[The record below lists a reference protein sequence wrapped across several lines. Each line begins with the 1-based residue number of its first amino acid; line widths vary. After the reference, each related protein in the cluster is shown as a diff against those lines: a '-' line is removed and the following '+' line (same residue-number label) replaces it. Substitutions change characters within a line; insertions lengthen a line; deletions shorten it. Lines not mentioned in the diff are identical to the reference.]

1 MALTKISR
9 GLLNTGVSDS
19 SDATAITIDSSERVM
34 IGTTDPGYPDYGDS
48 LTLGDVDGGG
58 GNAGM
63 TIRSGTSSYGTFY
76 FSDATGTAAGTYAG
90 KMQYN
95 HSTNSMVFATNSSD
109 RLTID
114 SSGNVGIGTTSPVA
128 TLQVKTQTN
137 GNLAFQNSTSVT
149 GGVKL
154 NCFNDAANASSPFE
168 IDGSSLQ
175 FNIAASEK
183 MRIDSSGNVGIG
195 ITPTSKLTIFGTG
208 AGNARV
214 QIEGEGGADPY
225 INFLANN
232 AQHWSLGIDDSD
244 SDKFKIAEHSALGT
258 NDYFVVD
265 TSGRVTMPYQP
276 AFEATVG
283 TSFSGDGSVAG
294 TETFVFSL
302 ARVNV
307 GSHYNTSTG
316 IFTVP
321 VTGLYQFNFFLAP
334 GSSSQN
340 HRYFRA
346 QLVKTSGGTSDV
358 IFAPHNTISDET
370 DNADYNLVSGGGV
383 VSLSAN
389 DTVKIQFGSSLATSN
404 YTFYQDLCSFSG
416 YLIG

>member
-195 ITPTSKLTIFGTG
+195 TASP
-208 AGNARV
+208 
-214 QIEGEGGADPY
+214 AD
-225 INFLANN
+225 LL
-232 AQHWSLGIDDSD
+232 HLVS
-244 SDKFKIAEHSALGT
+244 SAPMLKVEAT
-258 NDYFVVD
+258 NDSSGFRIDVLGQSSGQAFRVLKDTSTTLFTVD
-265 TSGRVTMPYQP
+265 TSGNVT
-276 AFEATVG
+276 AA
-283 TSFSGDGSVAG
+283 GS
-294 TETFVFSL
+294 
-302 ARVNV
+302 
-307 GSHYNTSTG
+307 
-316 IFTVP
+316 
-321 VTGLYQFNFFLAP
+321 
-334 GSSSQN
+334 
-340 HRYFRA
+340 
-346 QLVKTSGGTSDV
+346 
-358 IFAPHNTISDET
+358 ISDERLKEDISLI
-370 DNADYNLVSGGGV
+370 DNPLDKIKELKGITYKLKESGYIGTG
-383 VSLSAN
+383 LIA
-389 DTVKIQFGSSLATSN
+389 
-404 YTFYQDLCSFSG
+404 QDLQKVLPEAVYEVNEPEKNDES
-416 YLIG
+416 YLAISYGNTVGLLVESIKEQQVIIEDLQTQINEVKNGN